1 MTPEQYEDRRQMAG
15 DVLNGIDNTN
25 MNSDGLI
32 RHAMDLMCNYGY
44 NTYRKAMR
52 RVLEYYNT
60 TPKMYRNDT
69 PTRYTYMGQL
79 WREEYPDAY
88 QAYREELRAK
98 QEAKRKMEA
107 EEKSV
112 VDLMMDDM
120 FRGHIGFE
128 PTEDSQ

>member
-1 MTPEQYEDRRQMAG
+1 
-15 DVLNGIDNTN
+15 
-25 MNSDGLI
+25 
-32 RHAMDLMCNYGY
+32 
-44 NTYRKAMR
+44 
-52 RVLEYYNT
+52 
-60 TPKMYRNDT
+60 MYRNDT